1 MEPNVVDDVDM
12 LVNESEIF
20 IEKRNKER
28 AEKLVTIPSSH
39 SRNKNS
45 MRWNCMNKK
54 LNGGLEEEI
63 LQLVFFLY

>member
-1 MEPNVVDDVDM
+1 
-12 LVNESEIF
+12 
-20 IEKRNKER
+20 
-28 AEKLVTIPSSH
+28 
-39 SRNKNS
+39 